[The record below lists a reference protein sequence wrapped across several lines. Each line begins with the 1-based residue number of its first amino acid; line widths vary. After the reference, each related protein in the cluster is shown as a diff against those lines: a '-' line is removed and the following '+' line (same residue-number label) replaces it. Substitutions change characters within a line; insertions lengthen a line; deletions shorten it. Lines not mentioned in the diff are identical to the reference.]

1 MELIT
6 LRQMCE
12 LLNISR
18 RIIQCYEKAGLL
30 KPTTRNK
37 YGHLLYGEN
46 EVQRAKQIRFF
57 QGLGF
62 KLREIREIIDEPK
75 EVLKHALKK
84 RVEVL
89 EKEHVEMSELI
100 QEAYTFMETLN

>member
-1 MELIT
+1 MEWIT

-30 KPTTRNK
+30 RPAARNK
-37 YGHLLYGEN
+37 YGHLLYGKK

-75 EVLKHALKK
+75 EVLKDALKK

-89 EKEHVEMSELI
+89 EREHVERSELI
-100 QEAYTFMETLN
+100 QEAYKFMETLK